1 MSGNDMCQCH
11 SGTTVVSDIRPP
23 ATLMLEL
30 TWEGLARAGQAEWK
44 EKGIPGRG
52 NSLWKG
58 PELNGRGVSK
68 GMKGGQHSEE
78 GALKTS
84 I

>member
-1 MSGNDMCQCH
+1 MSVSFWYHCCFRYQASCNLDVRVDM
-11 SGTTVVSDIRPP
+11 
-23 ATLMLEL
+23 
-30 TWEGLARAGQAEWK
+30 EGLARAGQAEWK

-58 PELNGRGVSK
+58 PELNGHGVSK